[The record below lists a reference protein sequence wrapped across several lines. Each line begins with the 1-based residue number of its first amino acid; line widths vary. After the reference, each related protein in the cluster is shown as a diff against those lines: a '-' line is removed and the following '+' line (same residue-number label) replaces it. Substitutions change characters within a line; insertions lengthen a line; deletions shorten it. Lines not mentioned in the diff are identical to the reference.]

1 MLTNC
6 VGCNRSKED
15 FARIKIEIVDKKSRE
30 ILEIAYG
37 EVLCIECLQKR
48 YKCRDKLRIY
58 V

>member
-1 MLTNC
+1 VLTKCVSCNC
-6 VGCNRSKED
+6 EKED
-15 FARIKIEIVDKKSRE
+15 FARIKIEVVDKKSRE